1 MGVTNNYNLTG
12 TGNSSLN
19 PASYSGNNGFFN
31 INQTPNGLINLQS
44 PNPASYSG
52 NNELISNIINQM
64 PTSPAENTFN
74 SLVSSSNS
82 FLQND
87 QNWLNGYEYDNN
99 LPITQPTTSIGNE
112 ISGVLSGLAN
122 LTNAVGGVFAIKNGI
137 ATGYSQPYINGQ
149 PTTYNRIN
157 QQPINPL
164 TGQPIS
170 ATQFPIKSVLIIGG
184 LVIAGVLVME
194 LI

>member
-12 TGNSSLN
+12 TGNSSLTQEL
-19 PASYSGNNGFFN
+19 
-31 INQTPNGLINLQS
+31 INQNPNILFSNSSAIYS
-44 PNPASYSG
+44 PA
-52 NNELISNIINQM
+52 NELINTTLNASPNILSGGTGI
-64 PTSPAENTFN
+64 S
-74 SLVSSSNS
+74 SLLSSSNS
-82 FLQND
+82 FLQNA

-184 LVIAGVLVME
+184 LVIAAILVTE